1 MKIAGLLKT
10 SLQDYPD
17 HIACVVFTQGCNLKC
32 PFCHNPELIPFET
45 SELMPETSFFDF
57 LKKRKDVLEA
67 VVITGGEPLL
77 QNDLKLFISKIKKLG
92 FKVKL
97 DTNGCMPEKLK
108 ELIDE
113 KLLDY
118 IAMDVKAPVE
128 KYSKLAGTEVDT
140 DKIKKS
146 IEIIMQSKID
156 YEFRTTVYPELTK
169 TDFKEIRKMIQGAEK
184 YFLQQFRNEKT
195 FSTDAME
202 KEPYTKE
209 ELEEI
214 KELIV
219 KYVKHVEIR
228 GL

>member
-1 MKIAGLLKT
+1 MNIAGLLKT
-10 SLQDYPD
+10 SLLDYPN
-17 HIACVVFTQGCNLKC
+17 HISCVVFTQGCNLRC
-32 PFCHNPELIPFET
+32 PFCHNPELIPFEN
-45 SELMPETSFFDF
+45 SELMPEASFFDF
-57 LKKRKDVLEA
+57 LEKRKNVLEG
-67 VVITGGEPLL
+67 VVITGGEPLI
-77 QNDLKLFISKIKKLG
+77 QNDLKKFISKIKKMK

-108 ELIDE
+108 ELIDDGYV
-113 KLLDY
+113 DY
-118 IAMDVKAPVE
+118 IAMDIKAPFE
-128 KYSKLAGTEVDT
+128 RYAKLTGAEVDT

-146 IEIIMQSKID
+146 IEIIMHSRID
-156 YEFRTTVYPELTK
+156 YEFRTTVYPELTQ
-169 TDFKEIRKMIQGAEK
+169 TDFKEIRQMIQGANK

-195 FSTDAME
+195 FSIEAME

-209 ELEEI
+209 QLEEI